1 MSFYLSNGISM
12 GRGRTEFLRSWCS
25 TMKYFLVHIVVQFT
39 LAAFQEMQTVI
50 LDVESDHVTAE
61 QSIETG
67 CVERSPI

>member
-1 MSFYLSNGISM
+1 
-12 GRGRTEFLRSWCS
+12 
-25 TMKYFLVHIVVQFT
+25 MKYFLVHIVVQFT